1 MNKYSF
7 ILLTFTAFLLMSLTS
22 CTPTQKGDSYL
33 ISSVQPET
41 TETTVTATIDSKGRS
56 AELLSAFYGLEA
68 LPNIASFRICA
79 GAGGQDGMPLI
90 FSHEIDP
97 DTLEA
102 GDFRVITASGRI
114 GSINC
119 ITLEPADD
127 TGELRTGL
135 LTGDYGSASDQPV
148 SVEVV
153 GNLLSLDNSLNFK
166 GVKVEVTPLE
176 VGPTMVWAE
185 VVPESEWELGKE
197 ATEQAF
203 GGGSGCPVGT
213 KQVVRATW
221 GGGVTKPGGAEI
233 DDTERVQYKVT
244 IEKEDGSLSEVT
256 PFAIGDLGDGDNI
269 HELCLDEI
277 GKAQSIFFPAG
288 FMTDPRED
296 LNPDSTIS
304 ILSGL

>member
-1 MNKYSF
+1 MSKYSF
-7 ILLTFTAFLLMSLTS
+7 TLLTLTTFILTSLTACS
-22 CTPTQKGDSYL
+22 PSAKGDSYL
-33 ISSVQPET
+33 ISSVQTDT
-41 TETTVTATIDSKGRS
+41 TQTTVTDSQGRS
-56 AELLSAFYGLEA
+56 AELISAFYGLEA
-68 LPNIASFRICA
+68 LPNTASFGICA

-90 FSHEIDP
+90 FSHEINP

-102 GDFRVITASGRI
+102 GDFQVVTASGQI

-119 ITLEPADD
+119 ITLKPADD
-127 TGELRTGL
+127 LGELRTGL

-148 SVEVV
+148 SVEVI
-153 GNLLSLDNSLNFK
+153 GNILSLDNSLNFK
-166 GVKVEVTPLE
+166 GIKVDVTALE
-176 VGPTMVWAE
+176 LGPTMVWAE
-185 VVPESEWELGKE
+185 VVPEAEWELGKA
-197 ATEQAF
+197 ATERGF
-203 GGGSGCPVGT
+203 GGGSGCPVST

-244 IEKEDGSLSEVT
+244 IEKENGSTAEVT
-256 PFAIGDLGDGDNI
+256 PFAIGDLGDGDNN
-269 HELCLDEI
+269 HELCLDVED
-277 GKAQSIFFPAG
+277 KAKSVFFPAG